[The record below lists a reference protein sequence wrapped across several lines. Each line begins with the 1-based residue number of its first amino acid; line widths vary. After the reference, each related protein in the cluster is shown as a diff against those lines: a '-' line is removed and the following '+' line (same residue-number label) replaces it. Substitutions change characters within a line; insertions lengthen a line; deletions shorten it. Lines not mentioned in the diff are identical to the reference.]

1 MSDNGEELIPEEKKT
16 AMNEH
21 KNKMMENI
29 VILMFEFV
37 GTFFMTNLWCT
48 GGNFNIFLGF
58 FVVLLMGAAIS
69 GAHFNPIVTFAFMI
83 RKDAAKFE
91 RSLGVFYMIF

>member
-37 GTFFMTNLWCT
+37 GTFFMTNLWCS
-48 GGNFNIFLGF
+48 GG
-58 FVVLLMGAAIS
+58 
-69 GAHFNPIVTFAFMI
+69 
-83 RKDAAKFE
+83 
-91 RSLGVFYMIF
+91 